1 MTQSTSAIVDSE
13 NFEWGEELKFTLE
26 VPSRSALE
34 IQTWFKSLQLV
45 FNIYDQQTGGVV
57 STHEYVMSLP
67 LQAYTAQRP
76 ATHTPRP
83 G

>member
-1 MTQSTSAIVDSE
+1 MTQSTSAILDSE

-34 IQTWFKSLQLV
+34 IQKWFKSLQVV

-57 STHEYVMSLP
+57 FTHEYVLILSF
-67 LQAYTAQRP
+67 Q
-76 ATHTPRP
+76 
-83 G
+83 